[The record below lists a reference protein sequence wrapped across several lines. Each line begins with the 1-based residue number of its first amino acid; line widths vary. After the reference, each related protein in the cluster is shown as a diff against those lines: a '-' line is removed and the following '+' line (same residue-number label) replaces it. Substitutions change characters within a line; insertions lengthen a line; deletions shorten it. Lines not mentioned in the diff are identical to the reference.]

1 MWNQQRLEQM
11 ISDGVEESL
20 NLDYKAAG
28 AFAKQTQKR
37 EEIQK
42 DVSAFANSAGGTI
55 IYGIKEHPSHDRK
68 HLPERI
74 DPIARD
80 QFSKE
85 WLEQIIS
92 GIQPRVQGVVIHPV
106 QLASSAND
114 CCYVVEIPQS
124 ETVHQAPDGK
134 YYRRYNFENRFM
146 QDYEVREAM
155 NRSKHPKVV
164 ASVHLQLNEFYQ
176 KSYLVI
182 RLQNVGPRIA
192 LHYMCRVRFPINVSS
207 YGLVPKQPVTIEEE
221 QGVSFYELRLPNSL
235 YHTPLFPGATLS
247 FDREVELRSK
257 LVNEDGSHIQT
268 LNEIELTLYADEM
281 EAYVH
286 KAQVK
291 RAIADWV

>member
-1 MWNQQRLEQM
+1 M
-11 ISDGVEESL
+11 IADGVEESL

-55 IYGIKEHPSHDRK
+55 IYGIKEHSSQDRK
-68 HLPERI
+68 HLPERV

-92 GIQPRVQGVVIHPV
+92 GIQPRIQGVVIHPV
-106 QLASSAND
+106 QLDSSTND
-114 CCYVVEIPQS
+114 CCYVVEVPQS

-155 NRSKHPKVV
+155 NRAKHPSLTFEVF
-164 ASVHLQLNEFYQ
+164 LNIHEPWKD
-176 KSYLVI
+176 KSHILI
-182 RLQNVGPRIA
+182 RIHNVGRRIA
-192 LHYMCRVRFPINVSS
+192 MHYSAYITIPLRAAGNAIRPLDPVILDKDETEAYSLRFS
-207 YGLVPKQPVTIEEE
+207 
-221 QGVSFYELRLPNSL
+221 LPNDQGGPL
-235 YHTPLFPGATLS
+235 YPESSVTLK
-247 FDREVELRSK
+247 REVELMKEWLDKTSRQPFKSQDSIR
-257 LVNEDGSHIQT
+257 VT
-268 LNEIELTLYADEM
+268 VFADEM
-281 EAYVH
+281 PALFRDIPLSDAL
-286 KAQVK
+286 KG
-291 RAIADWV
+291 WT